1 MHIAINNSKLDI
13 SNINT
18 TKKLAEDFINHL
30 KRGSSVCLY
39 GEIGVGKTTF
49 VKHFINAYQKYKN
62 LQITNVTSPTFSLLN
77 EYQIGELI
85 IKHYDLYRL
94 KSKSEIKNLDLFEIN
109 NNIITFIEWP
119 ELIDKKKLLNNVDL
133 IFSYENNLN
142 DRFIKISGLT

>member
-30 KRGSSVCLY
+30 KKGSFVCLY
-39 GEIGVGKTTF
+39 GEVGVGKTTF
-49 VKHFINAYQKYKN
+49 VKHFINAYQRYKN
-62 LQITNVTSPTFSLLN
+62 IQITEVTSPTFSLLN

-94 KSKSEIKNLDLFEIN
+94 RSKSELKSLDLFEMN
-109 NNIITFIEWP
+109 KNTITFIEWP

-133 IFSYENNLN
+133 TFSYKNNLDN
-142 DRFIKISGLT
+142 RFIKISGLN

>member
-1 MHIAINNSKLDI
+1 MRIAINNSILDI

-30 KRGSSVCLY
+30 KKGSFVCLY
-39 GEIGVGKTTF
+39 GEVGVGKTTF
-49 VKHFINAYQKYKN
+49 VKHFINAYQRYKN
-62 LQITNVTSPTFSLLN
+62 IQITEVTSPTFSLLN

-94 KSKSEIKNLDLFEIN
+94 RSESELKSLDLFEMN
-109 NNIITFIEWP
+109 KNTITFIEWP

-133 IFSYENNLN
+133 TFSYKNNLDN
-142 DRFIKISGLT
+142 RFIEISGLT

>member
-1 MHIAINNSKLDI
+1 MHIAINNSILDI

-30 KRGSSVCLY
+30 KKGSFVCLY
-39 GEIGVGKTTF
+39 GEVGVGKTTF
-49 VKHFINAYQKYKN
+49 VKHFINAYQRYKN
-62 LQITNVTSPTFSLLN
+62 IQITEVTSPTFSLLN

-94 KSKSEIKNLDLFEIN
+94 RSKSELKSLDLFEMN
-109 NNIITFIEWP
+109 KNTITFIEWP

-133 IFSYENNLN
+133 TFSYKNNLDN
-142 DRFIKISGLT
+142 RFIEISGLT

>member
-30 KRGSSVCLY
+30 KRGSFVCLY

-109 NNIITFIEWP
+109 NNTITFIEWP

-133 IFSYENNLN
+133 IFSYKNNLN

>member
-1 MHIAINNSKLDI
+1 MNISSLSDLEKIANNI
-13 SNINT
+13 
-18 TKKLAEDFINHL
+18 KKIASPGDSIF
-30 KRGSSVCLY
+30 LY

>member
-30 KRGSSVCLY
+30 KRGSFVCLY

-94 KSKSEIKNLDLFEIN
+94 KSKSEIKKLDLFEIN
-109 NNIITFIEWP
+109 NNTITFIEWP
-119 ELIDKKKLLNNVDL
+119 ELVDKNKLLNNVDL
-133 IFSYENNLN
+133 VFSYENNLDN
-142 DRFIKISGLT
+142 RFIKISGLT

>member
-1 MHIAINNSKLDI
+1 MHIAINNSTLDI

-30 KRGSSVCLY
+30 KKGSFVCLY
-39 GEIGVGKTTF
+39 GEVGVGKTTF
-49 VKHFINAYQKYKN
+49 VKHFINAYQRYKN
-62 LQITNVTSPTFSLLN
+62 IQITEVTSPTFSLLN

-94 KSKSEIKNLDLFEIN
+94 RSKSEVKILDLFEMN
-109 NNIITFIEWP
+109 KNTITFIEWP

-133 IFSYENNLN
+133 TFSYKNNLDN
-142 DRFIKISGLT
+142 RFIKISGLN

>member
-18 TKKLAEDFINHL
+18 TKKLAEDFINYL
-30 KRGSSVCLY
+30 KKGSFVCLY
-39 GEIGVGKTTF
+39 GEVGVGKTTF

-62 LQITNVTSPTFSLLN
+62 LQITDVTSPTFSLLN
-77 EYQIGELI
+77 EYEIGELI

-94 KSKSEIKNLDLFEIN
+94 RSKSELKNLDLFEMSK
-109 NNIITFIEWP
+109 NIITFIEWP

-133 IFSYENNLN
+133 TFSYKNNLDN
-142 DRFIKISGLT
+142 RFIEISGLT

>member
-13 SNINT
+13 SNIST
-18 TKKLAEDFINHL
+18 TKKLAEDFINYL
-30 KRGSSVCLY
+30 KKGSFVCLY

-109 NNIITFIEWP
+109 NNTITFIEWP